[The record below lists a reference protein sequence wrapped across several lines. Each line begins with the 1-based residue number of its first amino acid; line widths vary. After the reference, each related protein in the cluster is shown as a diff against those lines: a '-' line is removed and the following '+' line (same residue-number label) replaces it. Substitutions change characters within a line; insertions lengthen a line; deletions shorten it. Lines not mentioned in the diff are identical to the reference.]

1 MANMNLRANI
11 QENGQ
16 NRPTVKSPV
25 RANIQENGQNR
36 PTVKS
41 PGPCLVRCEICENLL
56 YNCKSKIRRT

>member
-1 MANMNLRANI
+1 VQIFRKMVRIDQQL
-11 QENGQ
+11 
-16 NRPTVKSPV
+16 KSPV